1 MSTRH
6 WNGWNRLTLMRGALS
21 QNKYINFFVIFKSNL
36 FSYSSSPWFQFQEF
50 VDGLKRAG
58 VNTNLYLQKT
68 ENDVNIKETSLSQ
81 FKRIVIEPKVPPS
94 DNGDREETSKPAME
108 NSKVKRCRRNS
119 IFQSGHSAIYCH
131 VCFPHNING
140 FK

>member
-1 MSTRH
+1 M
-6 WNGWNRLTLMRGALS
+6 
-21 QNKYINFFVIFKSNL
+21 
-36 FSYSSSPWFQFQEF
+36 
-50 VDGLKRAG
+50 DGLKRAG

-81 FKRIVIEPKVPPS
+81 FKRIVIEPEVAPS
-94 DNGDREETSKPAME
+94 NNGDREGASKPAME
-108 NSKVKRCRRNS
+108 KVKRCRRNS
-119 IFQSGHSAIYCH
+119 IFQSGHSAVYCH